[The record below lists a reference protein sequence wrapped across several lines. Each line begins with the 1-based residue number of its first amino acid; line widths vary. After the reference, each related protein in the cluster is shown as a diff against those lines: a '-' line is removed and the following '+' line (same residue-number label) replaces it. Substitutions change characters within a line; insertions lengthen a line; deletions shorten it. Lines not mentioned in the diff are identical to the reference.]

1 MLEEATGLSADYRE
15 VRRLRRLL
23 AAARA
28 EATTAL
34 AEAQSP
40 GRGAGGQPPPPMP
53 PTPPGAAARQPS
65 SPPPSPGADRD
76 GAESGCMQCQRLKLQ
91 LEALQAR
98 VTENESTA
106 AAEFEEVR
114 RESNGFVQLLAS
126 HLRNNGMALD
136 NALQRLAALERA
148 VAAQQLPGPSPER
161 SSSPGR
167 MMVLSEELGRQ
178 REAVRQLQEELNS
191 VKKGLLT
198 LHAAMWRSQQ
208 HERAQHAQQQQQ
220 AAPVSEASHSHAPAP
235 SYNVPT
241 PAQQSSMQHH
251 NAHHQP
257 MQPVSREP

>member
-1 MLEEATGLSADYRE
+1 MHLSINPTAS
-15 VRRLRRLL
+15 L
-23 AAARA
+23 AVFVCQDRVCR
-28 EATTAL
+28 TDAL
-34 AEAQSP
+34 SP
-40 GRGAGGQPPPPMP
+40 
-53 PTPPGAAARQPS
+53 
-65 SPPPSPGADRD
+65 
-76 GAESGCMQCQRLKLQ
+76 C
-91 LEALQAR
+91 
-98 VTENESTA
+98 
-106 AAEFEEVR
+106 
-114 RESNGFVQLLAS
+114 
-126 HLRNNGMALD
+126 
-136 NALQRLAALERA
+136 
-148 VAAQQLPGPSPER
+148 
-161 SSSPGR
+161 
-167 MMVLSEELGRQ
+167 SEELGRQ